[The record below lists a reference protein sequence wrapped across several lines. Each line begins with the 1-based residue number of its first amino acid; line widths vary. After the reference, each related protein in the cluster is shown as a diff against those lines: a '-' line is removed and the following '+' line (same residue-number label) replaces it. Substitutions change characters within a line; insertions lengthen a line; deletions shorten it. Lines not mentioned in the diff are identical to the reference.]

1 MTIRTKSWLQT
12 RIGLDLSGR
21 GLKKVRENAY
31 STYQYLKDLI
41 DSCTFQDADGKITVN
56 GIVTTGATPLL
67 MEDTVWEDLRFPATN
82 INPPGQVADPDF
94 DTTNVGWLFDAG
106 GTEILYI
113 VAQLPHSYKEGTNL
127 RCHVHWNPTNTNGG
141 NVLWRISYR
150 WRNNEDAA
158 VGFTDV
164 DVTAVA
170 NGTAGKLQFNLFADL
185 VKADAEISSI
195 LDIKF
200 QRIGGSDTYNAD
212 ALFKEFDI
220 HFEKNT
226 VGSREPW
233 IK

>member
-1 MTIRTKSWLQT
+1 MTIRTKNWLQT

-41 DSCTFQDADGKITVN
+41 DSCTFQDADGIINVG
-56 GIVTTGATPLL
+56 GIITTGETPLL
-67 MEDTVWEDLRFPATN
+67 MQDTVWEDLRFPATV

-94 DTTNVGWLFDAG
+94 DVTNIGWLFDSG

-113 VAQLPHSYKEGTNL
+113 IAQLPHSYKEGTNL
-127 RCHVHWNPTNTNGG
+127 CCHVHWNPTNTNTG

-150 WRNNEDAA
+150 WLNDEETAGA
-158 VGFTDV
+158 FTDV
-164 DVTAVA
+164 DITAVA
-170 NGTAGKLQFNLFADL
+170 NGTAGKSQTDIFADL
-185 VKADAEISSI
+185 VKADAVISSI
-195 LDIKF
+195 LDIKL

-212 ALFKEFDI
+212 ALLKEFDI

-226 VGSREPW
+226 LGSREPF